1 MERFYTP
8 KEAADTFNLSEK
20 TLKDWLRAGKVRG
33 EKVGRSWRVSDRAL
47 RTYLKL
53 PMELE
58 KIDKIFIRN
67 ELERIQAL
75 LLAVENGKKDGMERS
90 EALNLV
96 ADLEEILQRI
106 DSEKEIPVSPQKMT
120 RKNPTQFF
128 LEEMIQ
134 QTNLSDVKELIDE
147 TIEGLLEEYE
157 CYIFPDTIELIKGV
171 IDRDLKNQ
179 LSRRAARD
187 IEELDKTAKEL
198 RKNPTTTP
206 ADAYRLAACFRRV
219 SEYL

>member
-1 MERFYTP
+1 MEKFYTP
-8 KEAADTFNLSEK
+8 KDAADTFNLSEK

-58 KIDKIFIRN
+58 KIDKIFIQN

-75 LLAVENGKKDGMERS
+75 LLDVEKGKKDGMERS

-106 DSEKEIPVSPQKMT
+106 DRGKALPPAPQLMT
-120 RKNPTQFF
+120 RKSSPKIS

-134 QTNLSDVKELIDE
+134 QTNLSDLEELIDE
-147 TIEGLLEEYE
+147 TIEGLLEEEGY
-157 CYIFPDTIELIKGV
+157 YVSLDNVTLIKDV
-171 IDRDLKNQ
+171 IERDLKNR
-179 LSRRAARD
+179 LSRRALRD
-187 IEELDKTAKEL
+187 IEELDKTSKEF
-198 RKNPTTTP
+198 RENPKATL
-206 ADAYRLAACFRRV
+206 ADAFRLAACFRKV